1 VGIPHTPPAR
11 FEVEEDGAVV
21 LPMDHPLAHDGVY
34 LSCALVELAAQLAGR
49 ALEACLGSSPV
60 ARAGVLVEVREL
72 RLAARTVAGGARLLP
87 ELVIERAAPPLPR
100 VSVRLPGVLEA
111 RLTLKVSE

>member
-1 VGIPHTPPAR
+1 MGIPHTPPAR

-49 ALEACLGSSPV
+49 ALGSSTV

-72 RLAARTVAGGARLLP
+72 RLAARAVAGGTRLLP

-100 VSVRLPGVLEA
+100 VFVRLPGVLEA
-111 RLTLKVSE
+111 RLTLKVAG

>member
-1 VGIPHTPPAR
+1 MGIPHTPPAR

-49 ALEACLGSSPV
+49 ALASSTA

-72 RLAARTVAGGARLLP
+72 RLAARTVAGGTRLVP
-87 ELVIERAAPPLPR
+87 ELEVERAEPPLPR
-100 VSVRLPGVLEA
+100 VFVRLPGVLEA
-111 RLTLKVSE
+111 RLTLKVSG